1 LFIGLLTCEGQ
12 IPSSLSLK
20 DKRRVLQSALT
31 RIKNKWNLSVSEVGR
46 QDDRQVFELA
56 IVGVSTAKH
65 VVEKELQLA
74 LKLLEATD
82 EMMIFHIDITF
93 V

>member
-1 LFIGLLTCEGQ
+1 MFIGLLTCQGR
-12 IPSSLSLK
+12 IPASLSLK
-20 DKRRVLQSALT
+20 DKRSVLKSVLT
-31 RIKNKWNLSVSEVGR
+31 RIRNKWNLSVSEVGQ
-46 QDDRQVFELA
+46 QDDRQMFHLA
-56 IVGVSTAKH
+56 VVGVSTAKH

-82 EMMIFHIDITF
+82 AMMIFDIDITF

>member
-1 LFIGLLTCEGQ
+1 LFIGLLTCEGH

-20 DKRRVLQSALT
+20 DKRSVLQSVLT

-56 IVGVSTAKH
+56 IVGVGTAKH
-65 VVEKELQLA
+65 VVERELQLA